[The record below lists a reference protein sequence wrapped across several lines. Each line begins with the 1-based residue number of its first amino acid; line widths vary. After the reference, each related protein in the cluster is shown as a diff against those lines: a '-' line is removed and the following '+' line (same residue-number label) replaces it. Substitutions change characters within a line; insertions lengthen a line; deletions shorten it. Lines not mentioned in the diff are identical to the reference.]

1 MEVAARPDQRPDQR
15 PEVLFLDEP
24 TSGVDPI
31 TRRRFWT
38 LINDLA
44 HQGITI
50 LVTIHYMDEA

>member
-1 MEVAARPDQRPDQR
+1 MEVAARPDQR